1 MGKTRFF
8 EMNTSDL
15 RAFVFVIEYGSF
27 SRAAAELGL
36 SQPTVSLRLRHLE
49 ERLGL
54 RLLERRHGVVL
65 TPVGRGLYNRARQV
79 LAQLERFERSAEDL
93 AQLRDGRLRVGI
105 STPRFA
111 MRLLG
116 RFRALHPAVSL
127 DLSLGNSDTLLTRL
141 QRAEIDAALMT
152 LRAPPEEGAHVLIA
166 EQSAV
171 ALLSADDPLAA
182 GESVAPAALAGRP
195 LLLRER
201 GSMTRSLSEDMFEAA
216 GVALRNFIEVPSRE
230 AMKEAVATG
239 LGCGVLLSGEGGE
252 DRRLVTR
259 PLAGAPVAGGVYLCA
274 EADTE
279 MLPAVAALFDL
290 ARAGAAAT

>member
-1 MGKTRFF
+1 VSKGHFF

-15 RAFVFVIEYGSF
+15 RAFVYVIELGSF
-27 SRAAAELGL
+27 SRAAEALGV

-54 RLLERRHGVVL
+54 KLLERRHGIAL
-65 TPVGRGLYNRARQV
+65 TPVGRSLYNRARHV

-93 AQLRDGRLRVGI
+93 ARLRDGRLRVGI

-116 RFRALHPAVSL
+116 RFRNAHPAVSL
-127 DLSLGNSDTLLTRL
+127 ELSLGNSDTLLDRL
-141 QRAEIDAALMT
+141 QRSEIDAAIMT
-152 LRAPPEEGAHVLIA
+152 LRAPPDGGAHLRIA
-166 EQSAV
+166 EQSVV
-171 ALLSADDPLAA
+171 ALLSCDDPLAA
-182 GESVAPAALAGRP
+182 RKAVDPRTLAEQP

-201 GSMTRSLSEDMFEAA
+201 GSMTRSLSEEMFEAE

-259 PLAGAPVAGGVYLCA
+259 PLAGTPVAGGVYLCA

-290 ARAGAAAT
+290 ARAVAAET

>member
-1 MGKTRFF
+1 M
-8 EMNTSDL
+8 
-15 RAFVFVIEYGSF
+15 
-27 SRAAAELGL
+27 
-36 SQPTVSLRLRHLE
+36 
-49 ERLGL
+49 
-54 RLLERRHGVVL
+54 
-65 TPVGRGLYNRARQV
+65 
-79 LAQLERFERSAEDL
+79 
-93 AQLRDGRLRVGI
+93 
-105 STPRFA
+105 
-111 MRLLG
+111 
-116 RFRALHPAVSL
+116 SL

-166 EQSAV
+166 EQSVV

-182 GESVAPAALAGRP
+182 EESVAPAALAGRP

-201 GSMTRSLSEDMFEAA
+201 GSMTRSLSEDMFEAE

>member
-111 MRLLG
+111 MRCSAG
-116 RFRALHPAVSL
+116 SARC
-127 DLSLGNSDTLLTRL
+127 TR
-141 QRAEIDAALMT
+141 RCRST
-152 LRAPPEEGAHVLIA
+152 SR
-166 EQSAV
+166 SAT
-171 ALLSADDPLAA
+171 A
-182 GESVAPAALAGRP
+182 
-195 LLLRER
+195 
-201 GSMTRSLSEDMFEAA
+201 TR
-216 GVALRNFIEVPSRE
+216 
-230 AMKEAVATG
+230 
-239 LGCGVLLSGEGGE
+239 C
-252 DRRLVTR
+252 
-259 PLAGAPVAGGVYLCA
+259 
-274 EADTE
+274 
-279 MLPAVAALFDL
+279 
-290 ARAGAAAT
+290 